1 MLCRATP
8 QAKISFTQI
17 SNKLSSHLIYF
28 LTLATL
34 TPWVGLSMSTA
45 RWGYYRLSLEI
56 EIAVGNDHPDYIFVS
71 TASLHFSIHVRL
83 RERGGQLHRLQD
95 LVSRMLFHKESA
107 KRDSKFCYQ

>member
-56 EIAVGNDHPDYIFVS
+56 EVAVGNDHPDHI
-71 TASLHFSIHVRL
+71 
-83 RERGGQLHRLQD
+83 
-95 LVSRMLFHKESA
+95 
-107 KRDSKFCYQ
+107 C